1 MSIKFYP
8 LGNLPISSSFAVT
21 SSFSLENIAPEPL
34 TTSASFAEV
43 TAFSIRPAPKGEPG
57 RNQLIDARE
66 RDLIDLI
73 SD

>member
-43 TAFSIRPAPKGEPG
+43 TAFSIRPAPKGPPG
-57 RNQLIDARE
+57 RDELIDSRE
-66 RDLIDLI
+66 RNLIELQPD
-73 SD
+73 